1 MISSSGIG
9 EAMAKSLVA
18 CLGADCSAAA
28 ALAAAADLR
37 RGDTLDEGSLR
48 GVPLG
53 SLRRAV
59 ADFERRGWLVNLR
72 VSAWHVP
79 ATGMPG
85 TAPAFLAGMA
95 AMRGPAAE
103 EEAALTAVTLLLPPS
118 AVAAAL
124 PATGLSY
131 ASLVSTEDAMA
142 RVAAAASTRL
152 TVMTPFLN
160 KGGLD
165 FAISLFERSVAV
177 TRTLV
182 VRGTHST
189 RAALH
194 PEQDRLQ
201 SLRVTTLNYLLP
213 TADCYETFHAKVVL
227 ADDRLA
233 YVGSANLLAQL
244 HQSMELGNVVR
255 GRAARVVA
263 SVVRAVEA
271 VSPPL
276 NWRR

>member
-1 MISSSGIG
+1 MISNGGIG

-18 CLGADCSAAA
+18 CLGTDCSAAA

-59 ADFERRGWLVNLR
+59 ADFERRGWLVNQGA
-72 VSAWHVP
+72 AWHVP

-95 AMRGPAAE
+95 AMRGPAAD
-103 EEAALTAVTLLLPPS
+103 EEAALTAVTLPLPPS

-131 ASLVSTEDAMA
+131 ASLVSTDDAMA
-142 RVAAAASTRL
+142 RVASAASMRL

-182 VRGTHST
+182 VRGDSLDTNGAAPGAGAAPILAGDYPELLASNCGWLRDIPREGRT
-189 RAALH
+189 RRR
-194 PEQDRLQ
+194 PT
-201 SLRVTTLNYLLP
+201 SLR
-213 TADCYETFHAKVVL
+213 
-227 ADDRLA
+227 
-233 YVGSANLLAQL
+233 G
-244 HQSMELGNVVR
+244 
-255 GRAARVVA
+255 
-263 SVVRAVEA
+263 
-271 VSPPL
+271 
-276 NWRR
+276 

>member
-18 CLGADCSAAA
+18 CVGAGCSAAA

-59 ADFERRGWLVNLR
+59 ADFERRGWLVNQGA
-72 VSAWHVP
+72 AWHVP

-95 AMRGPAAE
+95 AMRGLAAD
-103 EEAALTAVTLLLPPS
+103 EEAALTAVTLPLAPS

-131 ASLVSTEDAMA
+131 ASLVFTEDAMA
-142 RVAAAASTRL
+142 RVAAAISTRL
-152 TVMTPFLN
+152 TVMTPFPN
-160 KGGLD
+160 EGGLD

-177 TRTLV
+177 ARTLV

-213 TADCYETFHAKVVL
+213 TADGYETFHAKVVL

-233 YVGSANLLAQL
+233 YVGSANLFAQL